1 MIINKILDAFEN
13 LLKYV
18 CTIFMGGIVVI
29 LFYAVLMR
37 YILHRPPAWSM
48 ELSRYMF
55 LWMIMLCAV
64 LVTRER
70 SHIRMNFLLSLLPVK
85 IRFAWVNLMRLM
97 MIGFCLIM
105 VVYGWRIFPIV
116 AEASSPTLNISMGYM
131 YISIPVGGFLM
142 ALFFFEI
149 LIRSFINREWTLS
162 QEEEN

>member
-1 MIINKILDAFEN
+1 MIINKILDAFET

-18 CTIFMGGIVVI
+18 CTIFMGAIVAI

-70 SHIRMNFLLSLLPVK
+70 SHIRMNFLLGLLPVK
-85 IRFAWVNLMRLM
+85 IRFAWMNLMRLM
-97 MIGFCLIM
+97 MIDFCLIM

-131 YISIPVGGFLM
+131 YISIPVGGLLM

-149 LIRSFINREWTLS
+149 LIRSFINKEWTLS
-162 QEEEN
+162 QEEEI